1 MTLHH
6 IAQTCTRRREPHR
19 EVALCRQEGSAY
31 IITLMVMFALTVIG
45 LGLSL
50 VSQTELLVGSQERT
64 IQRNFYAAD
73 SGLGAALAAVL
84 ADGDYRGQTFR
95 FVDTIQINGSNAMDV
110 NDMIETTA
118 FVPILDAPCNLCQIN
133 QDADF
138 FEINHAVT
146 ARATRTGSD
155 IGTGGGAN
163 DVPIARK
170 DVTVMLEM
178 QPWGKTTNQY
188 AVAASD
194 ISKIKF

>member
-1 MTLHH
+1 MKTTDSF
-6 IAQTCTRRREPHR
+6 ATTPDRTGE
-19 EVALCRQEGSAY
+19 EGSAY

-50 VSQTELLVGSQERT
+50 VSQTELLVGSQERS

-73 SGLGAALAAVL
+73 SGLNAALAAVL
-84 ADGDYRGQTFR
+84 ADGDYREQTLS
-95 FVDTIQINGSNAMDV
+95 FVDTVQVQGTDALDV
-110 NDMIETTA
+110 NDRTEPTP

-133 QDADF
+133 QDSDF

-146 ARATRTGSD
+146 ARATRTSSAVGA
-155 IGTGGGAN
+155 GGGAN
-163 DVPIARK
+163 DIPLARK

-188 AVAASD
+188 AVAANQV
-194 ISKIKF
+194 SKIKF